1 MHAIFYGVHL
11 CYNKKMKNEKSRG
24 VIRLINIQDY
34 KSEYEEMIK
43 KAKELG
49 ESLWPKGS
57 REKEEDHWEIDVPTR
72 LLGGYWQVQQN
83 TSRK

>member
-11 CYNKKMKNEKSRG
+11 CYNNKMKNEKSRG

-49 ESLWPKGS
+49 ESL
-57 REKEEDHWEIDVPTR
+57 
-72 LLGGYWQVQQN
+72 
-83 TSRK
+83 

>member
-11 CYNKKMKNEKSRG
+11 CYNKEMKNEKSRG

-49 ESLWPKGS
+49 ESL
-57 REKEEDHWEIDVPTR
+57 
-72 LLGGYWQVQQN
+72 
-83 TSRK
+83 